1 MNLQDIRNA
10 IFSQADW
17 APTQSPDAI
26 TRVDLFINR
35 ALFQMAQEA
44 PFLFFEE
51 TLKIVTIPD
60 KTPDTAAIIAANPVG
75 LPDNLS
81 VVTTD
86 PWVLERNR
94 TGGTAGLIDWDETG
108 RWNSRMIELT
118 DAQDQVHRHRIR
130 DIWTSVVGIG
140 PGGVKNQRLSLYRPW
155 HNVTATT
162 LQYRIYN
169 EAYYLPDDV
178 IEVNSLRLFE
188 AGQNWPLE
196 IIGQFEAEKLS
207 LADTPSQVASG
218 VPRVAYRRGHFQIET
233 PTKAPRLVFNDDD
246 LPVGGW
252 MGPDPAGEFDYVFTY
267 TWGYRDAELQDF
279 GPEQS
284 MLVQPNDA
292 RLEPR
297 FESAPS
303 PSAKATLT
311 GIGLGIQI
319 HTPSIDY
326 MQGFGKDGL
335 PGPAD
340 PRFQHGGWRK
350 RIYRRRNTVV
360 AASPVLHRATA
371 GEEERESINEYL
383 LLFDIPGYQTL
394 VNDQGLVLADYHRR
408 LRDVHGYEALM
419 LYPRPDRRY
428 EIDVRCIRRPKRL
441 ADNSDVPPI
450 HVDAMECLLHRAL
463 AFLYESQGNPPLADR
478 ALGNYQTDLFTLT
491 KRYSDLR
498 YPAAVLRKR
507 PARAQRV
514 IDSRRSYRRWYNL
527 P

>member
-51 TLKIVTIPD
+51 TLKIATLPD
-60 KTPDTAAIIAANPVG
+60 KTPDTAAILAANPVG

-94 TGGTAGLIDWDETG
+94 ASGTAGLINWDETG
-108 RWNSRMIELT
+108 RWNSRMIEIT
-118 DAQDQVHRHRIR
+118 DTQGQIHRHRIR

-140 PGGVKNQRLSLYRPW
+140 PGAVENQRLSLYRPW
-155 HNVTATT
+155 HNVTATALT
-162 LQYRIYN
+162 YRIYN

-178 IEVNSLRLFE
+178 IEVNSLRLFR

-196 IIGQFEAEKLS
+196 IVGQFEAEEMS
-207 LADTPSQVASG
+207 LADVPARVASG

-233 PTKAPRLVFNDDD
+233 PTKAPRLGLNDAA
-246 LPVGGW
+246 GGW
-252 MGPDPAGEFDYVFTY
+252 TGPDHAGQFDYVFTY
-267 TWGYRDAELQDF
+267 TWGYRDGELQDF

-292 RLEPR
+292 RFEPR

-303 PSAKATLT
+303 PSTQVTLANNVN
-311 GIGLGIQI
+311 GVEIF
-319 HTPSIDY
+319 TPSVDY
-326 MQGFGKDGL
+326 MQGFGKSGA
-335 PGPAD
+335 PTD
-340 PRFQHGGWRK
+340 PRYLHGGWRK
-350 RIYRRRNTVV
+350 RIYRRRNTVL
-360 AASPVLHRATA
+360 AAAPAQAGMTT

-383 LLFDIPGYQTL
+383 LLFDIPGHQTS
-394 VNDQGLVLADYHRR
+394 VVDQGLVLADYHRR

-428 EIDVRCIRRPKRL
+428 EIDVRCTRRPKRL
-441 ADNSDVPPI
+441 ADNSDVPPL
-450 HVDAMECLLHRAL
+450 HVDAVECLVHRAL
-463 AFLYESQGNPPLADR
+463 VFLYEAQGNPPLADR
-478 ALGNYQTDLFTLT
+478 ALQQYQTDLFTLT
-491 KRYSDLR
+491 KRYGDLR
-498 YPAAVLRKR
+498 YPAEVLRKR

-514 IDSRRSYRRWYNL
+514 IDSRRPYRRWYNL